1 MGAIH
6 RLRMEIYISQGTV
19 IASHR
24 KLVLE
29 RQNLLGHITEK
40 SRGRV
45 SFSLSWIQLFDFIQG
60 TLFSLSVLLL
70 FILVLLSGRF
80 FPFGGLPKAAVSRWS
95 RKQNKTKQKSTSP
108 FCSSRSSKN
117 VYIPEPMVEIK
128 SM

>member
-45 SFSLSWIQLFDFIQG
+45 SFSLSWIQLLDFIQG
-60 TLFSLSVLLL
+60 TLFPLSVLLL

-80 FPFGGLPKAAVSRWS
+80 SPFGGFPKAAVSRWS
-95 RKQNKTKQKSTSP
+95 RKKTKQNKKAPLPFAPAGVPRMCTSL
-108 FCSSRSSKN
+108 N
-117 VYIPEPMVEIK
+117 QW
-128 SM
+128 